1 MQGSTVARSY
11 AETLFELALADRD
24 VEAYARNI
32 EEIAALLRTE
42 REFRLFLATPRID
55 SVAKKRVV
63 REVFSGKVPD
73 RLLRFL
79 LVVIDKRRQR
89 VLPAIAE
96 EFKQLVNEH
105 FGRLEVDITT
115 ASQPDEALR
124 TELKRRLDALLGRDV
139 LPRHQVDPRII
150 GGVIIKVGD
159 RIMDGSVRHRL
170 QQLRRSLLRAELE

>member
-1 MQGSTVARSY
+1 MQETTVARSY
-11 AETLFELALADRD
+11 AETLFELALTDRD
-24 VEAYARNI
+24 VEAYAKNI

-55 SVAKKRVV
+55 PVAKKRVV

-105 FGRLEVDITT
+105 FGRLEVEITT
-115 ASQPDEALR
+115 ASEPDEALGAD
-124 TELKRRLDALLGRDV
+124 LKQRLDALLGRDV
-139 LPRHQVDPRII
+139 LPRYQVNPRII

-170 QQLRRSLLRAELE
+170 QQLRRSLLKAEV